1 MNALE
6 VERLTKVY
14 GEVRA
19 LDSVTFSVVE
29 GEIFGLLGPNGSG
42 KTTLMEVVAGIRSPT
57 SGSVR
62 VFGLD
67 AFRRREEVSRLIG
80 FNPQE
85 TMLYGDLSG
94 WENLRFVA
102 ALYGLDGREFRER
115 VKELSEIL
123 GIRHFLDRRVDR
135 LSGGQ
140 RRRISL
146 MASVLHSPRLL
157 ILDEPTVG
165 LDPEARRDFWD
176 VIWRLRD
183 EGSTILLSTH
193 YMEEADEL
201 CDRVAII
208 DRGRVVALGRPE
220 ELKRRHGGTARVIV
234 YPKLRL
240 LEEVERVLREMGL
253 EVTRTGDGLA
263 VETGN
268 PEERVPRLTAYL
280 SSRGLRPERIEIRSP
295 TLEDVFLNL
304 TGRPLAEVM
313 G

>member
-6 VERLTKVY
+6 VEGLTKLY

-19 LDSVTFSVVE
+19 LDSVSFQVVE

-42 KTTLMEVVAGIRSPT
+42 KTTLMEIVAGIRSPT

-62 VFGLD
+62 IFGHD
-67 AFRRREEVSRLIG
+67 AFTRREEVSRLIG

-85 TMLYGDLSG
+85 TMLYDDLTG

-102 ALYGLDGREFRER
+102 SLYGLEGREFRER
-115 VKELSEIL
+115 VEELSEML
-123 GIRHFLDRRVDR
+123 GAGDLLNRRVDR

-140 RRRISL
+140 KRRISL

-165 LDPEARRDFWD
+165 LDPEARRDFWE

-201 CDRVAII
+201 CDRVAVM
-208 DRGRVVALGRPE
+208 DRGRIVAIGEPE
-220 ELKRRHGGTARVIV
+220 ELKRRHGGVAKVIV

-240 LEEVERVLREMGL
+240 MGDVEVALGEMGL
-253 EVTRTGDGLA
+253 NFVRTGEGLA
-263 VETGN
+263 VETDD
-268 PEERVPRLTAYL
+268 PAELVPDLIAFL
-280 SSRGLRPERIEIRSP
+280 SRRGLEPERIEIRSP

-304 TGRPLAEVM
+304 TGRPLAEVVE
-313 G
+313 

>member
-1 MNALE
+1 MIALE
-6 VERLTKVY
+6 VEGLTKMY

-19 LDSVTFSVVE
+19 LDSISFHVNE
-29 GEIFGLLGPNGSG
+29 REIFGLLGPNGSG
-42 KTTLMEVVAGIRSPT
+42 KTTLMEIVAGVRAPT
-57 SGSVR
+57 SGSVK

-67 AFRRREEVSRLIG
+67 ALREREKVSRLIG

-102 ALYGLDGREFRER
+102 SLYGMDMREFRER
-115 VKELSEIL
+115 VEELSGIL
-123 GIRHFLDRRVDR
+123 GTGGFLDKRVDK

-146 MASVLHSPRLL
+146 MASILHSPHLL

-165 LDPEARRDFWD
+165 LDPEARRDFWE

-201 CDRVAII
+201 CDRVAIM
-208 DRGRVVALGRPE
+208 DRGRIVGLGEPD
-220 ELKRRHGGTARVIV
+220 ELKRRYGGTAKVIV
-234 YPKLRL
+234 YPKLRSIG
-240 LEEVERVLREMGL
+240 EVEGTLREMGL
-253 EVTRTGDGLA
+253 KVTRIGDGLA
-263 VETGN
+263 VETEE
-268 PEERVPRLTAYL
+268 PEELIPDLITSL
-280 SSRGLRPERIEIRSP
+280 SSKGLEPERIEIRSP

-304 TGRPLAEVM
+304 TGRPLAEVVE
-313 G
+313 

>member
-6 VERLTKVY
+6 VEGLTKVY

-42 KTTLMEVVAGIRSPT
+42 KTTLMEIVAGIRSPT

-67 AFRRREEVSRLIG
+67 AFRRRDEVSRLIG
-80 FNPQE
+80 VNPQE

-102 ALYGLDGREFRER
+102 SLYGLDSREFRER
-115 VKELSEIL
+115 VEELSEIL
-123 GIRHFLDRRVDR
+123 GAREFLNKRVDK

-165 LDPEARRDFWD
+165 LDPEARRDFWE

-201 CDRVAII
+201 CDRVAIM
-208 DRGRVVALGRPE
+208 DRGRVVALGEPE
-220 ELKRRHGGTARVIV
+220 ELKRRHGGKAKVIV

-240 LEEVERVLREMGL
+240 LKEVEGALREMGL
-253 EVTRTGDGLA
+253 EATRIGDGLA
-263 VETGN
+263 VEAVE
-268 PEERVPRLTAYL
+268 PEELVPRLIASL
-280 SSRGLRPERIEIRSP
+280 SSRGLRPERIEVRSP